1 MRIWQP
7 LPLHIVIIEILQRK
21 GTSIDDDLLK
31 EIKKSYGDISS
42 REFYDALMRLE
53 LQGLIRVYKLTKG
66 KYNIELI
73 KEGDG

>member
-21 GTSIDDDLLK
+21 GASIDDDLLK
-31 EIKKSYGDISS
+31 EIKKSYGDIST

-66 KYNIELI
+66 KCKIELI
-73 KEGDG
+73 KEED